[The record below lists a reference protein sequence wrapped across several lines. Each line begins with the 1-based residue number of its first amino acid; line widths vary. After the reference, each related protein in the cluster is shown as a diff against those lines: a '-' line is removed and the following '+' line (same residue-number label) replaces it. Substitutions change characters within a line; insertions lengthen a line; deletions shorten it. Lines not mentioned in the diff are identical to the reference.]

1 MQDAAQAVVMTAV
14 RNGGLSVPARGF
26 LRRADKA
33 GPCGRERRRARECK
47 LQEQQAGD
55 ESRQHAR
62 KAALSPQRIHRRRL
76 WFQSRRLETDS

>member
-14 RNGGLSVPARGF
+14 RNGGLSVFARGL

-33 GPCGRERRRARECK
+33 GARGRERRRARECK